1 MTALERPAL
10 DLVVELLSEARKVI
24 GAHLHRTE
32 VRALD
37 WLRPYARRPV
47 AAMLE
52 TQQVTGSF
60 KVRGALFALSRL
72 DPGAH
77 VVAPSAG
84 NHGLAVAWAAR
95 RLGFNADIVLPQNAS
110 PLKRERILGLG
121 AGVIE
126 AGSTLE
132 DATDEARCL
141 ADRRHCH
148 YISPYNDLAIVA
160 GQATAVVELLEQH
173 PDMRSLVIPVGG
185 GGLLSG
191 AIAARAHLGRPVHI
205 VACEPANFA
214 SMAASVHAGAVV
226 RLGRRATFADGLALN
241 LEPGSVT
248 LDIVAA
254 ADELTFRS
262 VSEAEIAAAATAVFN
277 REAVLIEGAAAD
289 PAAQ

>member
-1 MTALERPAL
+1 
-10 DLVVELLSEARKVI
+10 
-24 GAHLHRTE
+24 
-32 VRALD
+32 
-37 WLRPYARRPV
+37 
-47 AAMLE
+47 
-52 TQQVTGSF
+52 
-60 KVRGALFALSRL
+60 
-72 DPGAH
+72 
-77 VVAPSAG
+77 
-84 NHGLAVAWAAR
+84 
-95 RLGFNADIVLPQNAS
+95 
-110 PLKRERILGLG
+110 
-121 AGVIE
+121 
-126 AGSTLE
+126 
-132 DATDEARCL
+132 
-141 ADRRHCH
+141 
-148 YISPYNDLAIVA
+148 LAIVA